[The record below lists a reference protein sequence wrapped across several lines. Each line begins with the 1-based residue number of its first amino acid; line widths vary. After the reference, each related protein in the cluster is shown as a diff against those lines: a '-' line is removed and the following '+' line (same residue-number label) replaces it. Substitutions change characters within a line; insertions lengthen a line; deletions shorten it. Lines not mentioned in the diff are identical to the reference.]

1 MGILYLRRFAIR
13 SNTRLEEWIYNIK
26 NMGRMQKIAFTIED
40 TFHYLKEVSDVA
52 ALTPADREVYEAE
65 LMKARDYNAVMKT
78 AERKGLAEG
87 MSRLYHKGYCS
98 ESEDVYIPPFFIV
111 SCT

>member
-1 MGILYLRRFAIR
+1 
-13 SNTRLEEWIYNIK
+13 
-26 NMGRMQKIAFTIED
+26 MQKIAFTIED
-40 TFHYLKEVSDVA
+40 TFRYLKEVSDVA

-87 MSRLYHKGYCS
+87 RAEGIATGRAEGRAEGIAEGISQVVRSMMANGLDLEAISAYTGFSLEELKS
-98 ESEDVYIPPFFIV
+98 LM
-111 SCT
+111 